1 MGIFFFFNS
10 CLMYNNGFEKY
21 LHFDLKDL
29 AQIKKKE
36 ETA

>member
-1 MGIFFFFNS
+1 MGIFFFNS
-10 CLMYNNGFEKY
+10 CLMYNNSFENY